1 MSICRERPFKC
12 TLCAESFVTRTV
24 LNFHMRYHGEAQK
37 LFRCEF
43 CFKELTSEYSLKGH
57 INRLHKP
64 TSQCELCKLEFSS
77 RDVLKDHMITAHG
90 PSVCKTCG
98 KSFVLPRYLKVLT
111 AFYIMYNN
119 SNHIFIVMLIATIF
133 RCTKSCTTLKRKS
146 SHASSAQSCSH
157 SRS

>member
-1 MSICRERPFKC
+1 MTVNSQIINLLNYRERPFKC
-12 TLCAESFVTRTV
+12 TSPGCNESFVTRTV

-77 RDVLKDHMITAHG
+77 RDILKDHMITAHG

-98 KSFVLPRYLKVLT
+98 KTFVLPRYLKVFT
-111 AFYIMYNN
+111 QFMI
-119 SNHIFIVMLIATIF
+119 
-133 RCTKSCTTLKRKS
+133 
-146 SHASSAQSCSH
+146 
-157 SRS
+157 